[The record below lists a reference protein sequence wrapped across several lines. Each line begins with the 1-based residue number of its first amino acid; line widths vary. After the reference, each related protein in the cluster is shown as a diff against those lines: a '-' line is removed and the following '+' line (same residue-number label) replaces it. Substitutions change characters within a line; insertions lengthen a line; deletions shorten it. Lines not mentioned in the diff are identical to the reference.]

1 MDVIEFLEELNRHH
15 LNDNLSDNCKKMLC
29 NLHKKL
35 YIIIKDYVTFEILD
49 FKSGRKYSIQNKQI
63 IIEYN
68 IGIEESI
75 LKNAQWYKFYIPS
88 FKANNLILD
97 LSIYKKLRIINIFYI
112 NIVLGRI

>member
-1 MDVIEFLEELNRHH
+1 MDIIEFLEELNKHH
-15 LNDNLSDNCKKMLC
+15 LNDNLSNECKKMLN
-29 NLHKKL
+29 NLSEKL
-35 YIIIKDYVTFEILD
+35 YIIIKDYVTFEILN

-75 LKNAQWYKFYIPS
+75 LKNVQWYKFYIPS

-97 LSIYKKLRIINIFYI
+97 LSMYKRLRIINIFYI
-112 NIVLGRI
+112 NIILNKI